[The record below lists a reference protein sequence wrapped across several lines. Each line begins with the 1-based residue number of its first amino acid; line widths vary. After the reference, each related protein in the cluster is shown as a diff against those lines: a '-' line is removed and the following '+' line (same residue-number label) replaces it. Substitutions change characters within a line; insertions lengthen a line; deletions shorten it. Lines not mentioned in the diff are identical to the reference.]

1 MFHRRKAM
9 RSVKSRMRYQH
20 RNGCKIKNQFI
31 FVSFVWWV
39 VVACLVIAG
48 FFYCFL
54 HFVRAI
60 MGPAL
65 FFRQLCSTFTQR
77 LDVICLGSIYFPIQ
91 SKRANNIHYF
101 DCFARSVHKAHTYT
115 HKTYPFSR
123 FQRATRSHSQI
134 TASLDEHFLGLSFF
148 HRNQTKLKVIHFI
161 FFLLSFAF
169 SYLNFSYFPF

>member
-1 MFHRRKAM
+1 MFLSFGGSLLLAWLLL
-9 RSVKSRMRYQH
+9 VF
-20 RNGCKIKNQFI
+20 FI
-31 FVSFVWWV
+31 TFCILCERLWDR
-39 VVACLVIAG
+39 
-48 FFYCFL
+48 
-54 HFVRAI
+54 HF
-60 MGPAL
+60 

-101 DCFARSVHKAHTYT
+101 DCFARSVHKAHT

-148 HRNQTKLKVIHFI
+148 HWNQTKLKVIHFI

-169 SYLNFSYFPF
+169 GYLNFSYFPFWFWELLVGVCFFSRLDFQLPRKSSWR

>member
-1 MFHRRKAM
+1 MLAWLLLVF
-9 RSVKSRMRYQH
+9 
-20 RNGCKIKNQFI
+20 FI
-31 FVSFVWWV
+31 AFCILCERLWDRH
-39 VVACLVIAG
+39 
-48 FFYCFL
+48 FFL
-54 HFVRAI
+54 
-60 MGPAL
+60 
-65 FFRQLCSTFTQR
+65 RQLCSTFTQR

-161 FFLLSFAF
+161 FFSSFICFQLLKFLLF
-169 SYLNFSYFPF
+169 SVLILGIAGWCFFSRLDFQLPRKSS